1 MCSDVLWKLWTNTKA
16 WPAFCHCVFWVMLH
30 FTDVFIPG
38 CNVPLSLWK
47 SVIIAL
53 AAAIWDGLK
62 LRAWEQCIIK
72 VGHAEKSR
80 AVPKDGSGLKTGAGW
95 RVTHFR
101 REVWKKDDQESTGY
115 GSANCALT
123 AGYCCHFM
131 VLDRF
136 MTILISN
143 CSCGAKNGGL
153 FAELRMSVAQ
163 GRYRG
168 GGWGVVQVLQILGL
182 FWENWDLNWV

>member
-1 MCSDVLWKLWTNTKA
+1 MLCLVIYCGNCGLTQRPDLLFVTVYSRSCCTSDVL
-16 WPAFCHCVFWVMLH
+16 
-30 FTDVFIPG
+30 IPG

-80 AVPKDGSGLKTGAGW
+80 AVPKDGCRLKTGAGL
-95 RVTHFR
+95 RIKSH
-101 REVWKKDDQESTGY
+101 QESTGY
-115 GSANCALT
+115 GSANCILT
-123 AGYCCHFM
+123 AGSLCYFV

-136 MTILISN
+136 MAIFILN

-153 FAELRMSVAQ
+153 FAELCMSVAQ
-163 GRYRG
+163 GRYPG
-168 GGWGVVQVLQILGL
+168 GGLCKCCK
-182 FWENWDLNWV
+182 FWDYSGKTEI